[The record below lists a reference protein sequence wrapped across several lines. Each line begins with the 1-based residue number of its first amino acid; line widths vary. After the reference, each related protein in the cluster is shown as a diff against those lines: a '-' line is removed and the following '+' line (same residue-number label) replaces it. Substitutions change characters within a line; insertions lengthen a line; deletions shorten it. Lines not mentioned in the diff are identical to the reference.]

1 MAVTSPAPAA
11 SAAAVVVQPVRS
23 DAEKLEFIR
32 FAYDIYAGDPNWV
45 APLEMERRDFLDPKK
60 NPWFEHGEAQLYLAR
75 RGGKIVGRIA
85 AIRDPRYNQFH
96 GTKWGWFGL
105 FECVND
111 QAIANQL
118 LDQAAEW
125 NRGRGFDRMLGPA
138 NFTSNHDW
146 GCLIHGFDTP
156 PAMMMPY
163 NPPYYADL
171 FASYGM
177 TKAKDL
183 FAWELTGHAPIP
195 EKVIRIAEKVRQRE
209 GVTVRPID
217 LKDFDSEVKRVKEVY
232 NAAWVANWGFVP
244 FTDAEFE
251 KLAREMKQVV
261 MPELVLLA
269 EIKGEPVGF
278 AMTLPD
284 ANQALKAAGGRLTRF
299 GLPIGLV
306 KLLLASRKINRV
318 RQVTLGIKPG
328 YQRRGLDALLY
339 LDSIRAAKA
348 KGFMHGEAGWTL
360 EDNHL
365 INRAIEMLGGKQ
377 SKTFRIFER
386 PL

>member
-1 MAVTSPAPAA
+1 MVAPSPSSAA
-11 SAAAVVVQPVRS
+11 AAAAVVVQPVRS
-23 DAEKLEFIR
+23 DAEKMEFIR
-32 FAYDIYAGDPNWV
+32 FAYAIYAGDPNWV
-45 APLEMERRDFLDPKK
+45 APLEMERREFLDPKK

-75 RGGKIVGRIA
+75 RGGQIVGRIA

-118 LDQAAEW
+118 LDAAAEW
-125 NRGRGFDRMLGPA
+125 NRARGFDRMLGPA

-163 NPPYYADL
+163 NPPYYAEL
-171 FASYGM
+171 IAGYGM

-183 FAWELTGHAPIP
+183 FAWELSGHAPIP

-306 KLLLASRKINRV
+306 KLLLASRRIDRV

-386 PL
+386 AL

>member
-1 MAVTSPAPAA
+1 MVAPSPSSAA
-11 SAAAVVVQPVRS
+11 AAAAVVVQPVRS
-23 DAEKLEFIR
+23 DAEKMEFIR
-32 FAYDIYAGDPNWV
+32 FAYAIYAGDPNWV
-45 APLEMERRDFLDPKK
+45 APLEMERREFLDPKK

-75 RGGKIVGRIA
+75 RGGQIVGRIA

-105 FECVND
+105 FECIND

-118 LDQAAEW
+118 LDAAAEW
-125 NRGRGFDRMLGPA
+125 NRARGFDRMLGPA

-146 GCLIHGFDTP
+146 GCLIHGFDMP

-163 NPPYYADL
+163 NPPYYAEL
-171 FASYGM
+171 IAGYGM

-183 FAWELTGHAPIP
+183 FAWELSGHAPIP

-217 LKDFDSEVKRVKEVY
+217 LKDFDNEVKRVKEVY

-306 KLLLASRKINRV
+306 KLLLASRRINRV

>member
-163 NPPYYADL
+163 NPPYYAEL

-217 LKDFDSEVKRVKEVY
+217 LKDFDNEVKRVKEVY